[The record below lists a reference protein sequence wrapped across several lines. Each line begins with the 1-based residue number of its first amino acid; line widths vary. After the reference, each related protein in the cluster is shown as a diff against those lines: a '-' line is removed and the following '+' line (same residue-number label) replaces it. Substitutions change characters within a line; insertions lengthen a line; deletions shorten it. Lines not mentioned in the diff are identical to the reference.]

1 MAKFPFPHTP
11 SPSNVTELFQ
21 KIQTISVPTTK
32 VNASYL
38 KLISFKSSYDTY
50 LVSVLKLLG
59 FVSSDGT
66 PLDKWKS
73 YIVKRTS
80 RSVMASAIKGTYS
93 ELFGIHPD
101 ADKKGESGLF
111 DFFKEKTGASDKDTG
126 LMAQTFKNLC
136 ALADFEAAPVAAPIP
151 KPSVPLPSPEEV
163 TPEVKVAPHLQ
174 LNIEIHIA
182 ADTSDDKIE
191 TIFKNMKKYLLTN
204 E

>member
-1 MAKFPFPHTP
+1 MAKFPFPYTP

-21 KIQTISVPTTK
+21 RIQTISVPTTK

-38 KLISFKSSYDTY
+38 KLIGFKSSYDTY

-66 PLDKWKS
+66 PSDKWKS
-73 YIVKRTS
+73 YVVKKTS

-93 ELFGIHPD
+93 ELFGIQ
-101 ADKKGESGLF
+101 ADVHKKGESQLF
-111 DFFKEKTGASDKDTG
+111 DFFKEKTGASTKDTD

-136 ALADFEAAPVAAPIP
+136 ALAEFEAVSVEDS
-151 KPSVPLPSPEEV
+151 PSEVTQLPPSREEV
-163 TPEVKVAPHLQ
+163 ASKVKIAPSLQ

-182 ADTSDDKIE
+182 ADTPDDKIE
-191 TIFKNMKKYLLTN
+191 TIFKNMRKYLLSS